1 MGSKKLRVIVPIAIL
16 VLAAVGF
23 AAGLQTGTLSA
34 FGWNDLVLLCP
45 IGGACHHDCKRY
57 RHSACCRVPRVRRD
71 RVPVG
76 GARFLRMVVSS
87 AGGFQD
93 PLAMEEKTRKKKRSE
108 RGRSGEPFDVGARW
122 AMLRKLLPLRR
133 LLWKT

>member
-45 IGGACHHDCKRY
+45 IGALATMIASGTVIPRAVLSLVFVVIAC
-57 RHSACCRVPRVRRD
+57 PRAGRALS
-71 RVPVG
+71 G
-76 GARFLRMVVSS
+76 GLS
-87 AGGFQD
+87 
-93 PLAMEEKTRKKKRSE
+93 P
-108 RGRSGEPFDVGARW
+108 
-122 AMLRKLLPLRR
+122 
-133 LLWKT
+133 